1 MCEFLLGF
9 AAWQAQQ
16 AAVLEAEQRLL
27 SSDLRGPPQA
37 IAVATTPTNKPQQS
51 TPAAV
56 ATTPADKPQQTTT
69 PAVASDSL
77 VVEVSNDTTNASSI
91 AVGFKDILKNS
102 ISKLIEKIQGQPSP
116 TEIPA
121 VIPKTTPRASDKK
134 QEDSD
139 IRFDFAESEG
149 ETFLDQLLR
158 KLSVGKSAVE
168 EEKSSSSDEDGLSKL
183 KSSLFSLGAEEG
195 KSAEDEEE
203 DALRFLLPKKK
214 PSSIGASKKSTAKA
228 AESLE
233 QRIKQLRAENQA
245 AKKQISSILDKVKLS
260 SSDAISDED
269 RDLYELDLDDSI
281 SRGRGRKVGSSSS
294 SKNLIQ
300 EELNAAAKESE
311 QLSVD
316 LEALLAEL
324 EGQ

>member
-1 MCEFLLGF
+1 M
-9 AAWQAQQ
+9 
-16 AAVLEAEQRLL
+16 LEAEQRLL
-27 SSDLRGPPQA
+27 SSDLRGPPQG
-37 IAVATTPTNKPQQS
+37 IAVATTPTNIPQQS

-56 ATTPADKPQQTTT
+56 ATPPANKLQQTTT
-69 PAVASDSL
+69 PLAVASDSL
-77 VVEVSNDTTNASSI
+77 VVEVSNDTTNASI
-91 AVGFKDILKNS
+91 AAGFKDILKNS
-102 ISKLIEKIQGQPSP
+102 ISKLIEKIQGQSSP

-121 VIPKTTPRASDKK
+121 VKAKTTPRTSDKK
-134 QEDSD
+134 QEDPD
-139 IRFDFAESEG
+139 LRFDFAESEG

-168 EEKSSSSDEDGLSKL
+168 EEKSSSDDNDEDSLSKL
-183 KSSLFSLGAEEG
+183 RSSLFSLGAEEND
-195 KSAEDEEE
+195 SVEDEEE
-203 DALRFLLPKKK
+203 DALTFLLPKKK
-214 PSSIGASKKSTAKA
+214 PSKASIRASKKSSAKA
-228 AESLE
+228 VESLE

-245 AKKQISSILDKVKLS
+245 AKKQITSILDKVKLT
-260 SSDAISDED
+260 SSDAITGED

-281 SRGRGRKVGSSSS
+281 ARGRGRKVGSSSR
-294 SKNLIQ
+294 NFIQ

>member
-1 MCEFLLGF
+1 
-9 AAWQAQQ
+9 
-16 AAVLEAEQRLL
+16 VLEAEQRLL
-27 SSDLRGPPQA
+27 SSDLRGPPQG
-37 IAVATTPTNKPQQS
+37 IAVATTPTNIPQQS
-51 TPAAV
+51 SHAAV
-56 ATTPADKPQQTTT
+56 ASTPANKAQQTTT

-102 ISKLIEKIQGQPSP
+102 ISKLIEKILGQPSP

-121 VIPKTTPRASDKK
+121 FIVKNTPKTSDKK
-134 QEDSD
+134 QEDPE
-139 IRFDFAESEG
+139 IRFDFAESDG

-158 KLSVGKSAVE
+158 KLSVGKSTVE
-168 EEKSSSSDEDGLSKL
+168 EEKSSSDDSDEDSLSKL
-183 KSSLFSLGAEEG
+183 KSSLFSLGAEEAN
-195 KSAEDEEE
+195 SVEDEEE
-203 DALRFLLPKKK
+203 DALTFLQPKKK

-228 AESLE
+228 AVSLE

-245 AKKQISSILDKVKLS
+245 EKQITSILNKVKLK
-260 SSDAISDED
+260 SSDEITDED

-281 SRGRGRKVGSSSS
+281 SRGRGRKVGSSSR
-294 SKNLIQ
+294 NFIQ

-311 QLSVD
+311 QLSAD

>member
-1 MCEFLLGF
+1 M
-9 AAWQAQQ
+9 
-16 AAVLEAEQRLL
+16 LEAEQRLL
-27 SSDLRGPPQA
+27 SSDLRGPPQG
-37 IAVATTPTNKPQQS
+37 IAVATTPTNIPQQTT
-51 TPAAV
+51 TPAV
-56 ATTPADKPQQTTT
+56 ATTPTNIPQQTTT

-102 ISKLIEKIQGQPSP
+102 ISKLIEKIQGQSSS

-121 VIPKTTPRASDKK
+121 VIVKTTPRISGKK
-134 QEDSD
+134 LEDPE

-158 KLSVGKSAVE
+158 KLSVGKSTVE
-168 EEKSSSSDEDGLSKL
+168 EEKSSSDDSDEDGLSKL
-183 KSSLFSLGAEEG
+183 KSSLFSLGAEED

-203 DALRFLLPKKK
+203 DALTFLLPKKK
-214 PSSIGASKKSTAKA
+214 PSAASIRAAKKSTAKA
-228 AESLE
+228 AVSLE

-245 AKKQISSILDKVKLS
+245 AEKQKTSIFDKVKLT
-260 SSDAISDED
+260 SSDEITDED
-269 RDLYELDLDDSI
+269 RDLYELALDDSI

-294 SKNLIQ
+294 SRNFIQ
-300 EELNAAAKESE
+300 EELNAAAKESQ

>member
-1 MCEFLLGF
+1 M
-9 AAWQAQQ
+9 
-16 AAVLEAEQRLL
+16 LEAEQRLL
-27 SSDLRGPPQA
+27 SSDLRGPPQG
-37 IAVATTPTNKPQQS
+37 IAVATTPTNKPQQTI
-51 TPAAV
+51 TPV
-56 ATTPADKPQQTTT
+56 VLT
-69 PAVASDSL
+69 DSL

-116 TEIPA
+116 TEIPE
-121 VIPKTTPRASDKK
+121 VIVKTTPRTSDKK
-134 QEDSD
+134 QEDPE

-168 EEKSSSSDEDGLSKL
+168 EEKSSSDDSDEDNLSKL
-183 KSSLFSLGAEEG
+183 KSSLFSLRPEENG
-195 KSAEDEEE
+195 SVEDEEE
-203 DALRFLLPKKK
+203 DALTFLLPKKK
-214 PSSIGASKKSTAKA
+214 LSSIGASKKSTAKA
-228 AESLE
+228 AVSLE

-245 AKKQISSILDKVKLS
+245 AKKQITSILDKVKLS
-260 SSDAISDED
+260 SSDED
-269 RDLYELDLDDSI
+269 RDFYELDLDDSI
-281 SRGRGRKVGSSSS
+281 SRGRGRKVGSSSR
-294 SKNLIQ
+294 NFIQ
-300 EELNAAAKESE
+300 EELNAAAKESK

>member
-1 MCEFLLGF
+1 LNIGF

-27 SSDLRGPPQA
+27 SSDLRGPPQGIA
-37 IAVATTPTNKPQQS
+37 VATTPTDIPQQTTTPAVATTPTNK
-51 TPAAV
+51 A
-56 ATTPADKPQQTTT
+56 QQTTT

-102 ISKLIEKIQGQPSP
+102 ITKLIEKIQGQPSP

-121 VIPKTTPRASDKK
+121 VIAKNRPKASDKK
-134 QEDSD
+134 QEDPD
-139 IRFDFAESEG
+139 LRFDFAESEG

-168 EEKSSSSDEDGLSKL
+168 EEKSSSSDGDEDGLSKL
-183 KSSLFSLGAEEG
+183 KSSLFSLGGEEDN
-195 KSAEDEEE
+195 SVEDAEE
-203 DALRFLLPKKK
+203 DALKFLLPKKK
-214 PSSIGASKKSTAKA
+214 PSKKSTAKA

-245 AKKQISSILDKVKLS
+245 AEKQITSILDKVKLT

-269 RDLYELDLDDSI
+269 GDLYELDLDDSI

-294 SKNLIQ
+294 SRNFIQ

>member
-1 MCEFLLGF
+1 
-9 AAWQAQQ
+9 
-16 AAVLEAEQRLL
+16 VLEAEQRLL
-27 SSDLRGPPQA
+27 SSDLRGPPQG
-37 IAVATTPTNKPQQS
+37 IAVATTPTN
-51 TPAAV
+51 
-56 ATTPADKPQQTTT
+56 KPQQTTT

-116 TEIPA
+116 TELPA
-121 VIPKTTPRASDKK
+121 VMAKPTPRTSGKK
-134 QEDSD
+134 QEDPES
-139 IRFDFAESEG
+139 RFDFAESEG

-168 EEKSSSSDEDGLSKL
+168 EEKSSSDDSDEDGLSKL
-183 KSSLFSLGAEEG
+183 RSSLFSLGAEEAN
-195 KSAEDEEE
+195 SVEDEEE
-203 DALRFLLPKKK
+203 DALTFLLPKKK

-228 AESLE
+228 AVSLE

-245 AKKQISSILDKVKLS
+245 AKKQITSILDKVKLS
-260 SSDAISDED
+260 SSDEITDED

-281 SRGRGRKVGSSSS
+281 SRGRGRKVGSSSR
-294 SKNLIQ
+294 NFIQ

>member
-1 MCEFLLGF
+1 M
-9 AAWQAQQ
+9 
-16 AAVLEAEQRLL
+16 LEAEQRLL
-27 SSDLRGPPQA
+27 SSDLRGPPQG
-37 IAVATTPTNKPQQS
+37 IAVATTPAN
-51 TPAAV
+51 
-56 ATTPADKPQQTTT
+56 KPQQTTT

-91 AVGFKDILKNS
+91 ANGFKDILKNS
-102 ISKLIEKIQGQPSP
+102 ISKLIEKIQGQPSS

-121 VIPKTTPRASDKK
+121 VIAKNTPRTSDKK
-134 QEDSD
+134 QEDPE

-168 EEKSSSSDEDGLSKL
+168 EEKSSSDDSDEDGLSKL
-183 KSSLFSLGAEEG
+183 KSSLFSLGAEEAN
-195 KSAEDEEE
+195 SVEDEEE
-203 DALRFLLPKKK
+203 DALTFLLPKKK
-214 PSSIGASKKSTAKA
+214 PSSKGASRKSTAKA
-228 AESLE
+228 AVSLE

-245 AKKQISSILDKVKLS
+245 AKKQITSILDKVKLS
-260 SSDAISDED
+260 SSDAITDED
-269 RDLYELDLDDSI
+269 RDLYELDLDGSI
-281 SRGRGRKVGSSSS
+281 SRGRGRKVGSSR
-294 SKNLIQ
+294 NFIQ

-316 LEALLAEL
+316 LEALLTEL

>member
-1 MCEFLLGF
+1 M
-9 AAWQAQQ
+9 
-16 AAVLEAEQRLL
+16 LEAEQRLL
-27 SSDLRGPPQA
+27 SSDLRGPPQG
-37 IAVATTPTNKPQQS
+37 IAVATTPANI
-51 TPAAV
+51 
-56 ATTPADKPQQTTT
+56 PQQTTT

-77 VVEVSNDTTNASSI
+77 VVEVSNDKTNASSI

-102 ISKLIEKIQGQPSP
+102 ISKFIEKIQGQSSP
-116 TEIPA
+116 TEIPD
-121 VIPKTTPRASDKK
+121 VIAKKTPKTSDKK
-134 QEDSD
+134 QEDPE

-168 EEKSSSSDEDGLSKL
+168 EEKSSSDDSDEDGLSKL
-183 KSSLFSLGAEEG
+183 KSSLFSLRVEED
-195 KSAEDEEE
+195 SSVEDEEE
-203 DALRFLLPKKK
+203 DALTFLLPKKK

-228 AESLE
+228 AVSLE

-245 AKKQISSILDKVKLS
+245 AKKQITSILDKVKLS
-260 SSDAISDED
+260 SSDEITDED
-269 RDLYELDLDDSI
+269 GDLYELDLDDSI
-281 SRGRGRKVGSSSS
+281 SRGRGRKVGSSSR
-294 SKNLIQ
+294 NFIQ

-311 QLSVD
+311 QLSAD

>member
-1 MCEFLLGF
+1 M
-9 AAWQAQQ
+9 
-16 AAVLEAEQRLL
+16 LEAEQRLL
-27 SSDLRGPPQA
+27 SSDLRGPPQG
-37 IAVATTPTNKPQQS
+37 IAVATTPTNI
-51 TPAAV
+51 
-56 ATTPADKPQQTTT
+56 PQQTAT
-69 PAVASDSL
+69 PAVVATDSL
-77 VVEVSNDTTNASSI
+77 VEVSNDTTNASSI

-102 ISKLIEKIQGQPSP
+102 ISKLIEKIQGQSSS

-121 VIPKTTPRASDKK
+121 VIAKTTPRTSAKK
-134 QEDSD
+134 QEDPE
-139 IRFDFAESEG
+139 IRYDFAESEG

-168 EEKSSSSDEDGLSKL
+168 EEKSSSDDSDEDSLSKL
-183 KSSLFSLGAEEG
+183 KSSLFSLG
-195 KSAEDEEE
+195 SDEDEEE
-203 DALRFLLPKKK
+203 DAFKFLLPKKK
-214 PSSIGASKKSTAKA
+214 PSAASIRASKKSTAKA

-233 QRIKQLRAENQA
+233 QRIKQLRSENQA
-245 AKKQISSILDKVKLS
+245 AKKQITSILDKVRLT

-269 RDLYELDLDDSI
+269 GGLYELDLDDSI
-281 SRGRGRKVGSSSS
+281 ARGRGRKVGSSSS
-294 SKNLIQ
+294 RNFIQ

>member
-1 MCEFLLGF
+1 
-9 AAWQAQQ
+9 
-16 AAVLEAEQRLL
+16 VLEAEQRLL
-27 SSDLRGPPQA
+27 SSDLRGPPQG
-37 IAVATTPTNKPQQS
+37 IAVATTPTNKPQQTT
-51 TPAAV
+51 TPAV
-56 ATTPADKPQQTTT
+56 ATTPANIPQQTTT
-69 PAVASDSL
+69 LAVATDSM

-116 TEIPA
+116 TEIPP
-121 VIPKTTPRASDKK
+121 VIVKTTPKASDKK
-134 QEDSD
+134 QEDPE

-183 KSSLFSLGAEEG
+183 KSSLFSLGAEEN
-195 KSAEDEEE
+195 SSVEDAEE
-203 DALRFLLPKKK
+203 DALNFLLPKKK
-214 PSSIGASKKSTAKA
+214 PTAASVGAPKKSTAKA
-228 AESLE
+228 AVSLE

-245 AKKQISSILDKVKLS
+245 AEKQITSILDKVKLS
-260 SSDAISDED
+260 SSDEVTDED
-269 RDLYELDLDDSI
+269 GDLYELDLDGSI
-281 SRGRGRKVGSSSS
+281 SRGRGRKVGSSR
-294 SKNLIQ
+294 NFIQ

-311 QLSVD
+311 QLSAD
-316 LEALLAEL
+316 LEALLEEL

>member
-1 MCEFLLGF
+1 
-9 AAWQAQQ
+9 
-16 AAVLEAEQRLL
+16 VLEAEQRLL
-27 SSDLRGPPQA
+27 SSDLRGPPQG
-37 IAVATTPTNKPQQS
+37 IAVATTPTNI
-51 TPAAV
+51 
-56 ATTPADKPQQTTT
+56 PQQTTT
-69 PAVASDSL
+69 PADASDRL

-102 ISKLIEKIQGQPSP
+102 ISKLIEKIQGQSSP
-116 TEIPA
+116 TEIPD
-121 VIPKTTPRASDKK
+121 VITKKTPKTSEKK
-134 QEDSD
+134 QADSD

-168 EEKSSSSDEDGLSKL
+168 EEKSSSDDSNEDGLSKL
-183 KSSLFSLGAEEG
+183 RSSLFSLGAEED
-195 KSAEDEEE
+195 SSVEDEEA
-203 DALRFLLPKKK
+203 DALNFLLPKKK
-214 PSSIGASKKSTAKA
+214 PSAASVRAAQKSTAKA
-228 AESLE
+228 AVSLE

-245 AKKQISSILDKVKLS
+245 AEKQITSILNKVKLS
-260 SSDAISDED
+260 SSDAITDED
-269 RDLYELDLDDSI
+269 RDLYELALDDSI
-281 SRGRGRKVGSSSS
+281 SRGRGRKVGSSR
-294 SKNLIQ
+294 NFIQ